1 MLKVVMWITAPRS
14 DVGDISARYMGASPA
29 LRPALIPMISLE
41 NSIIRV
47 MIISLENLIISVM
60 IVSLENLIICVM
72 IISLEN
78 SIISVMIIDDASAWT
93 IWSLVWWS
101 SAWMETMIKLWHLLQ
116 SSQSPS
122 QDEHVV
128 APSGFSS
135 THQEGAYH
143 HQDVVQKKP
152 SLPGDNLALD
162 DTVAVHADVCGQQNG
177 VRWAQ
182 VI

>member
-1 MLKVVMWITAPRS
+1 MLKVMMWNTAPRS

-41 NSIIRV
+41 NSII
-47 MIISLENLIISVM
+47 
-60 IVSLENLIICVM
+60 
-72 IISLEN
+72 
-78 SIISVMIIDDASAWT
+78 SVMIIDDASAWT

-101 SAWMETMIKLWHLLQ
+101 SAWTQTMIKLWHLLQ

-143 HQDVVQKKP
+143 HQDVVQKKS

-162 DTVAVHADVCGQQNG
+162 DTLAVHADVCGQQNG

-182 VI
+182 MI